1 MQRHYREATMSNWKI
16 LKRYHKYI
24 VCVLFV
30 LLGACTSLPSPV
42 DEKGLFKRSPSDTDL
57 FNKGMSYLGSNE
69 KAADYTGARATFD
82 ELLKIYPD
90 SKWRS
95 ISEALIRLIDGMQSC
110 KEKSSADRVLIEKT
124 RDDKARFLR
133 ENEQLKKDNRNLL
146 EETARLIQANELLK
160 KDIHLLKS
168 LEVQLEK
175 REKMLR

>member
-1 MQRHYREATMSNWKI
+1 MQRHYQEATMLNWKI
-16 LKRYHKYI
+16 WKRYHKYI

-57 FNKGMSYLGSNE
+57 FNKGMSYLGNNE
-69 KAADYTGARATFD
+69 KVADYTGARSTFD

-95 ISEALIRLIDGMQSC
+95 ISAVLIRLIDGMQSC
-110 KEKSSADRVLIEKT
+110 KEKSSADRILIEKT
-124 RDDKARFLR
+124 RDDKSRFLR
-133 ENEQLKKDNRNLL
+133 ETEQLKEDNRNLL
-146 EETARLIQANELLK
+146 EETARLIQGNELLK
-160 KDIHLLKS
+160 KDIQLLKS